1 MNEPN
6 KGLLTPE
13 QAKELVQ
20 RALENRDSL
29 AACKRHE
36 FFPIVDGTGDH
47 FGYFRCAHCG
57 GEINGNTHAPYL
69 QGVRDGEAK

>member
-13 QAKELVQ
+13 QAKDLVQ
-20 RALENRDSL
+20 RALDNRDSL

-36 FFPIVDGTGDH
+36 FFPIVDGAGDH

-57 GEINGNTHAPYL
+57 GEINGNTHALYL

>member
-13 QAKELVQ
+13 QAKALVQ
-20 RALENRDSL
+20 RALDNRDSL

-36 FFPIVDGTGDH
+36 FFPIVDEAGDH

-57 GEINGNTHAPYL
+57 GEINSNTHALYL

>member
-13 QAKELVQ
+13 QAKALVQ
-20 RALENRDSL
+20 RALDNRDSL

-36 FFPIVDGTGDH
+36 FFPIVDGAGDH
-47 FGYFRCAHCG
+47 FGYFRCAHYG
-57 GEINGNTHAPYL
+57 GEINSNTHALYL
-69 QGVRDGEAK
+69 HGV

>member
-6 KGLLTPE
+6 KGLLTQE
-13 QAKELVQ
+13 KTLELIQ
-20 RALENRDSL
+20 RALDNRDSL

-36 FFPIVDGTGDH
+36 FFPIVDGAGVH

-57 GEINGNTHAPYL
+57 GEINSNTHALYL
-69 QGVRDGEAK
+69 QGV

>member
-6 KGLLTPE
+6 KGLLTHE
-13 QAKELVQ
+13 KAQELVQ
-20 RALENRDSL
+20 RALDNRDSL

-36 FFPIVDGTGDH
+36 FFPILDGAGDH
-47 FGYFRCAHCG
+47 FGYFRCAHCA
-57 GEINGNTHAPYL
+57 GEINSNTHALYL

>member
-13 QAKELVQ
+13 QAKALVQ
-20 RALENRDSL
+20 RALDNRDSL

-36 FFPIVDGTGDH
+36 FFPIVDGAGDH

-57 GEINGNTHAPYL
+57 GEINGNTHALYL

>member
-13 QAKELVQ
+13 QAKALVQ
-20 RALENRDSL
+20 RALDNRDSL

-36 FFPIVDGTGDH
+36 FFPIVDGAGVH

-57 GEINGNTHAPYL
+57 GEINGNTHALYL

>member
-6 KGLLTPE
+6 KGLLTHE
-13 QAKELVQ
+13 KAQELVQ
-20 RALENRDSL
+20 RALDNRDSL

-57 GEINGNTHAPYL
+57 GDINGNTHALYL

>member
-13 QAKELVQ
+13 QAKALVQ
-20 RALENRDSL
+20 RALDNRDSL
-29 AACKRHE
+29 AACKKHE
-36 FFPIVDGTGDH
+36 FFPIVDAAGDH

-57 GEINGNTHAPYL
+57 GEINGNTHALYL

>member
-13 QAKELVQ
+13 KAKELVQ
-20 RALENRDSL
+20 RALDNRDSL

-36 FFPIVDGTGDH
+36 FFPILDGAGDH

-57 GEINGNTHAPYL
+57 GEINSNTHALYL
-69 QGVRDGEAK
+69 QGVRDGESK

>member
-6 KGLLTPE
+6 KGLLTHE
-13 QAKELVQ
+13 KAQERVQ
-20 RALENRDSL
+20 RALDNRDSL

-36 FFPIVDGTGDH
+36 FFPIRDGVGDH

-57 GEINGNTHAPYL
+57 GEIDGNTHALYL

>member
-20 RALENRDSL
+20 RALENRNAL
-29 AACKRHE
+29 AECIGHK
-36 FFPIVDGTGDH
+36 FFPIVDAAGDH
-47 FGYFRCAHCG
+47 FGYFRCAYCG
-57 GEINGNTHAPYL
+57 GEINGNTHALYL
-69 QGVRDGEAK
+69 QGVRDGESK